1 MKTSSITVQKEDPF
15 DVAIILLNYGHVEK
29 TLACLDSLKLVT
41 GPSYQIFVV
50 DNASPDD
57 SLLHLRE
64 RLDRQNSSHTHAL
77 RDNLTKHSQDAY
89 TADAREDAD
98 YHPEFTLI
106 ESTHNLGYSGGCN
119 LAIRAMRA
127 RLNPPRYIWLLNND
141 TLVDPNALQTLFE
154 EAERTKGLAGS
165 LLLYPD
171 NHYQQVG
178 TRLNPWTGN
187 VKGYPEESV
196 SDHMPV
202 QILCGASMLIPMR
215 AIARVGLLDERYF
228 LYFEDVEYSL
238 RCARAGFSLTVA
250 THSIV
255 YHHESASTG
264 KSSAATQYYFQR
276 NRLKLLSQIAT
287 PLQKITFTCYALFRL
302 YRAWLKSL
310 PFGKTSEKLE
320 KNRLALEV
328 YQKAFQDYHRGV
340 DGKCPHHFTHAK

>member
-1 MKTSSITVQKEDPF
+1 MTSSSNTLAQNDDPF
-15 DVAIILLNYGHVEK
+15 DVAIVLLNYGHVEK

-41 GPSYQIFVV
+41 GPSYQIFIV

-64 RLDRQNSSHTHAL
+64 RLDQQNSKHSRAL
-77 RDNLTKHSQDAY
+77 RDELATHSQDAPSSK
-89 TADAREDAD
+89 AE

-127 RLNPPRYIWLLNND
+127 RLNAPRYIWLLNND
-141 TLVDPNALQTLFE
+141 TLVDANALHTLFE

-171 NHYQQVG
+171 NRYQQVG
-178 TRLNPWTGN
+178 TRFNPWTGN
-187 VKGYPEESV
+187 VKGYPEEAV

-202 QILCGASMLIPMR
+202 QVLCGASMLIPMR
-215 AIARVGLLDERYF
+215 TVARVGLLDERYF

-287 PLQKITFTCYALFRL
+287 PLQKVTFMAYALFRF

-310 PFGKTSEKLE
+310 PMGKNAEKLE
-320 KNRLALEV
+320 QNRLALEV
-328 YQKAFQDYHRGV
+328 YQKAFQDFLRGV
-340 DGKCPHHFTHAK
+340 DGKCPHHFTHSK